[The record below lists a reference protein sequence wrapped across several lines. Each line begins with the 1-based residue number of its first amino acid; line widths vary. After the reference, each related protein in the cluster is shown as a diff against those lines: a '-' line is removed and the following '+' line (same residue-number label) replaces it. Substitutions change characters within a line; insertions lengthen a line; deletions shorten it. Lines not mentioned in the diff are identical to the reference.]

1 MGKGEKKESKF
12 RKVKDDTL
20 SIVRRTHKTL
30 TEGLTGILSSKP
42 QEWILSAGY
51 LLQRTRAIDF
61 LETFLKEWEKYRE
74 KGRIPDDY
82 LKTEQ
87 HKECLLE
94 ILDYLDKALPDEITF
109 SVLKK
114 IFIVASTE
122 KISTRDSLLPQHYI
136 RIIRKLSPG
145 AILILT
151 TAYIVAKEGIT
162 KEQTSNREA
171 RLWLIKIAE
180 RSGLIYIELVENY
193 EEELIKY
200 NLITDRQHTDRSGIF
215 YGNHNRLTELGLN
228 LCIYIENYEDLAE

>member
-1 MGKGEKKESKF
+1 MGKDAKKEGKVK
-12 RKVKDDTL
+12 KVKDDTL

-42 QEWILSAGY
+42 QEWMLSAGY
-51 LLQRTRAIDF
+51 ILQRTRASE
-61 LETFLKEWEKYRE
+61 LLKTFLKEWEKYRE

-109 SVLKK
+109 SALKK

-122 KISTRDSLLPQHYI
+122 KISARDSLLPQHYI

-145 AILILT
+145 AILVLT
-151 TAYIVAKEGIT
+151 TTYLIAKEGRPKGLAQLT
-162 KEQTSNREA
+162 YA
-171 RLWLIKIAE
+171 RLWLDKISE
-180 RSGLIYIELVENY
+180 RSGLQYRELVENY
-193 EEELIKY
+193 EDELIKC
-200 NLITDRQHTDRSGIF
+200 NLITGRQHIDRSRVI
-215 YGNHNRLTELGLN
+215 YGNHNRLTDLGLN
-228 LCIYIENYEDLAE
+228 LCTYIDNYEDLEK

>member
-1 MGKGEKKESKF
+1 MIGDEKENDSF
-12 RKVKDDTL
+12 
-20 SIVRRTHKTL
+20 SIVRRTHKSL

-61 LETFLKEWEKYRE
+61 LATFLKEWEKYRE

-82 LKTEQ
+82 IKTEQ

-122 KISTRDSLLPQHYI
+122 KVTTRESLLPQHYI
-136 RIIRKLSPG
+136 RIVRKLSPG
-145 AILILT
+145 AILILNT
-151 TAYIVAKEGIT
+151 TYLIAKKGLT
-162 KEQTSNREA
+162 KEQMINRSA
-171 RLWLIKIAE
+171 SLWLNKIAE
-180 RSGLIYIELVENY
+180 ESGLLYPELVETY
-193 EEELIKY
+193 EDELIKY
-200 NLITDRQHTDRSGIF
+200 NLITDRQHSSRSDII
-215 YGNHNRLTELGLN
+215 YGNHNRLTGLGLN
-228 LCIYIENYEDLAE
+228 LCTYIENYEDLNI